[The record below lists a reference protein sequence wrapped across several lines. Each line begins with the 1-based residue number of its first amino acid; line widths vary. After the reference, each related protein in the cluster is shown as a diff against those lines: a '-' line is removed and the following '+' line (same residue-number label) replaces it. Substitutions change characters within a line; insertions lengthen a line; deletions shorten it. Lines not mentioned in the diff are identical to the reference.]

1 MSAEPVAHTRDRCP
15 VAGSV
20 SRELHPPRWA
30 PTFLRWQHTRIGWI
44 TSWRLALRGL
54 WAGYRHTIFDYAAQL
69 PGQDDIVVAR
79 APLAKFV
86 VVRNPDI
93 ARHILVSNQDNYAK
107 GAEYDLLAVAFGRG
121 LVTELDDEL
130 WQRNRRLVQPIF
142 AKRQVDALGPQMTAA
157 AVAAAQRWHEHAAT
171 GRPLD
176 IAAEMNY
183 ITMDIIART
192 MFGIDLSGELAGQM
206 RVDFARLL
214 ALFGYGFIGGGSR
227 SLRWLSDRLRRH
239 GPKRLA
245 KRSPRLAINARRLD
259 AAIFAPGIMRGLRR
273 IERFLD
279 ELIADYRS
287 GRIDRTDN
295 LLALL
300 MAAEDPETGYRY
312 SDLEIRDELLTF
324 LGAGFETTAAALAW
338 TWYLL
343 SENPE
348 SRSRLGRELDQV
360 LAGREPTPQDV
371 DNLPWTQAVVA
382 EAMRRYPP
390 IMLVGRVAKS
400 DDILGDYPI
409 KARTSIA
416 ILIHGVHH
424 NDRIWE
430 DPHTFDPARFLKD
443 NFEPQQRRAHIPF
456 GAGKRMCVAS
466 GFANLEAA
474 LVVATLAQ
482 RFELDV
488 VPGQRLRRELTFTG
502 GPDGK
507 LMMSLRPRARHIAAS

>member
-1 MSAEPVAHTRDRCP
+1 MCAQPADVHP
-15 VAGSV
+15 
-20 SRELHPPRWA
+20 ELHPPRWA
-30 PTFLRWQHTRIGWI
+30 PTFVRWQHTRIGWV

-54 WAGYRHTIFDYAAQL
+54 WAGYRHTIFDYAARL
-69 PGQDDIVVAR
+69 PGQDDIIVAR

-93 ARHILVSNQDNYAK
+93 ARHILVTNHDNYAK
-107 GAEYDLLAVAFGRG
+107 SAEYDLLAVAFGRG
-121 LVTELDDEL
+121 LVTDLDEQL

-142 AKRQVDALGPQMTAA
+142 AKRNVDALGPQMTAA
-157 AVAAAQRWHEHAAT
+157 AAEAAGRWQARA
-171 GRPLD
+171 GVGPPLD

-183 ITMDIIART
+183 ITLDIIART
-192 MFGIDLSGELAGQM
+192 MFGVDLPAQLAERM

-214 ALFGYGFIGGGSR
+214 TIFGYGFIGGGSR
-227 SLRWLSDRLRRH
+227 PLRWLADRLGR
-239 GPKRLA
+239 
-245 KRSPRLAINARRLD
+245 PRLAINAHRLD
-259 AAIFAPGIMRGLRR
+259 ASLFAPRTMRGLRR
-273 IERFLD
+273 IERFVD
-279 ELIADYRS
+279 GLIADYRS
-287 GRIDRTDN
+287 GKLDRTDN

-300 MAAEDPETGYRY
+300 IAAEDPETGYRY
-312 SDLEIRDELLTF
+312 SDLEIRDELMTF

-343 SENPE
+343 AQNPDA
-348 SRSRLGRELDQV
+348 RRRLGDELDEV
-360 LAGREPTPQDV
+360 LAGREPTAEDV

-390 IMLVGRVAKS
+390 IMGLGRVAKS

-409 KARTSIA
+409 KAGTTVA

-424 NDRIWE
+424 NDRFWQ
-430 DPHTFDPARFLKD
+430 DPHTFDPARFLKE
-443 NFEPQQRRAHIPF
+443 NFEPRQRRAHIPF

-466 GFANLEAA
+466 GFATFEAV

-482 RFELDV
+482 RFELDL

-507 LMMSLRPRARHIAAS
+507 LLMSPRPRA